1 MIVAFIDEC
10 RQAGHEVESVCRFLW
25 GVPRILDKFSLD
37 ERMGLWPEVEGSSHR
52 REPAQLFWTPRSVGR
67 CNG

>member
-37 ERMGLWPEVEGSSHR
+37 ERMGL
-52 REPAQLFWTPRSVGR
+52 
-67 CNG
+67 